1 MLFSRYSWVVTLRT
15 VLTNASW
22 TITDLCSFVAIF
34 AFILSFDYRQYRH
47 TFNAILKYFFLTV
60 KFPKNNICCL
70 LHFCSFMSQQNE
82 NFHIP
87 YMSKHIKH
95 EKNFL
100 LIGYISRFFTWL
112 FLHHKEG
119 TESFPA
125 RHFLWQF
132 SHNMKSVMLNFTKL
146 KYANLVEWNSIL
158 TLSCHETRSWSLCL
172 YFFKC
177 CFVPENTWN
186 SQSVAS

>member
-1 MLFSRYSWVVTLRT
+1 
-15 VLTNASW
+15 
-22 TITDLCSFVAIF
+22 
-34 AFILSFDYRQYRH
+34 
-47 TFNAILKYFFLTV
+47 
-60 KFPKNNICCL
+60 
-70 LHFCSFMSQQNE
+70 MSQQNE

-87 YMSKHIKH
+87 YMSKHMKH

-125 RHFLWQF
+125 CHFLWQF

-146 KYANLVEWNSIL
+146 KYANLVENYEIRYSHCLVTRQGPDLFVYTSSSVALFRKI
-158 TLSCHETRSWSLCL
+158 HETPKMWHPSEQNYL
-172 YFFKC
+172 
-177 CFVPENTWN
+177 FVHFTKRAIFTGGVWKFWKFRRGGG
-186 SQSVAS
+186 